1 MGRYGWPWRISR
13 AGTNRDGTRRIHG
26 NNFIV
31 KATGR
36 RVEQGMFFIRI
47 FFLELEEVHSGYTNR
62 THPGNMDIMTN
73 SPHSSN
79 HTWAKQHSQAKS
91 NNNNI
96 SQIAQAIGQLLDASL
111 TIPGTT
117 IKIGLDPLI
126 GLIPG
131 IGDLISNGIG
141 SSLLFLA
148 TKAGVPRIVIL
159 RMSLNIVLNMVI
171 GAIPVMGDL
180 FSIWFKSNLQNAQLL
195 HRHSQT
201 TVPVTTLI
209 DWVYVS
215 TIVIGIILILGLTL
229 SALLWVGASLLA
241 LFDLSE

>member
-1 MGRYGWPWRISR
+1 
-13 AGTNRDGTRRIHG
+13 
-26 NNFIV
+26 
-31 KATGR
+31 
-36 RVEQGMFFIRI
+36 
-47 FFLELEEVHSGYTNR
+47 
-62 THPGNMDIMTN
+62 MTN
-73 SPHSSN
+73 GSQSTHNTS
-79 HTWAKQHSQAKS
+79 AKHRHEGKD

-96 SQIAQAIGQLLDASL
+96 SQIAQALGQLLDASM

-159 RMSLNIVLNMVI
+159 RMSLNILLNMVV
-171 GAIPVMGDL
+171 GAIPIVGDL

-195 HRHSQT
+195 YRHSQRIT
-201 TVPVTTLI
+201 AVTTLI
-209 DWVYVS
+209 DWVYVGS
-215 TIVIGIILILGLTL
+215 ILLGMLFILGLTFSFIFWLGSTILNLLGL
-229 SALLWVGASLLA
+229 SA
-241 LFDLSE
+241 

>member
-1 MGRYGWPWRISR
+1 
-13 AGTNRDGTRRIHG
+13 
-26 NNFIV
+26 
-31 KATGR
+31 
-36 RVEQGMFFIRI
+36 
-47 FFLELEEVHSGYTNR
+47 
-62 THPGNMDIMTN
+62 MTN
-73 SPHSSN
+73 GPHSTN
-79 HTWAKQHSQAKS
+79 HAWAKQHSQTKG

-159 RMSLNIVLNMVI
+159 RMSLNIVINMGV
-171 GAIPVMGDL
+171 GAIPVIGDL

-201 TVPVTTLI
+201 ITPVTTLI

-215 TIVIGIILILGLTL
+215 TIAIGIILVLGLTL
-229 SALLWVGASLLA
+229 SGILWLGSSLLA
-241 LFDLSE
+241 LLAQSG